1 MQPPS
6 PLSLAST
13 WDLVAADYTREVV
26 PVFQQYVEQAWT
38 LAGVGPGSRVLDV
51 AAGPGT
57 LSLLALARGAQ
68 VEALDFS
75 PRMIESLRERLTVLG
90 PDERG
95 RIHARVGDGMALPY
109 GEAEFDA
116 GFSIFG
122 LMFFPD
128 RAAGFRELA
137 RVLRP
142 GARCVVSSWQPMHEN
157 PVLSAAG
164 EALGALTAPAQPESG
179 PAVPPSLPLSTRES
193 CHEEMEAAGF
203 RQVVVH
209 APVGRA
215 QFANASEMVA
225 SFGRS
230 NVMFRLTKERLGAAA
245 WEEVEREIAR
255 RVARRFGAGP
265 IDVAMPAFITVGER

>member
-6 PLSLAST
+6 PLTLAST
-13 WDLVAADYTREVV
+13 WDLVADDYTREVA
-26 PVFQQYVEQAWT
+26 PVFHQDA
-38 LAGVGPGSRVLDV
+38 

-57 LSLLALARGAQ
+57 LSLLALARGAR

-75 PRMIESLRERLTVLG
+75 PRMIASLHARLTLLS
-90 PDERG
+90 PEERA

-109 GEAEFDA
+109 GEGEFDA

-164 EALGALTAPAQPESG
+164 EALSALTAPTQPASG

-193 CHEEMEAAGF
+193 CREEMAAAGF
-203 RQVVVH
+203 QRVVVH
-209 APVGRA
+209 APVGRT
-215 QFANASEMVA
+215 QFASASELVA

-230 NVMFRLTKERLGAAA
+230 NVMFRLTKERLGEAA
-245 WEEVEREIAR
+245 WAEVEREIAR
-255 RVARRFGAGP
+255 RVASRFGAGA
-265 IDVAMPAFITVGER
+265 IEVEMPAFITVGER